1 MDKLEFFAKIN
12 AWSVDKF
19 ALFYKRDNF
28 LLLIKPKV
36 KPIFKKITVEHIEKK
51 NNSKYRQVYIWVNVV
66 FQIKMINVSII
77 VGPISVP
84 WGGYPEQML
93 TKISN
98 SVEQWVFNRPTVLM
112 VTCLRY
118 SDSLEGEIT
127 HIGMPLRIVPLKNE
141 IKKN

>member
-28 LLLIKPKV
+28 FLLIKPKV
-36 KPIFKKITVEHIEKK
+36 KPIFQKITVEHIEKK
-51 NNSKYRQVYIWVNVV
+51 TSKYRQVYICVNVV

-127 HIGMPLRIVPLKNE
+127 HIGMPLKIVPLKNE